1 MCKFIR
7 HIIWLLSPRKTVYG
21 YIPEK
26 ENWDPVTRF
35 KGELDT
41 TNHIAFD
48 VVRERDEARNQVA
61 RLKARVRQLER
72 AMLDEVGSFPAQPES
87 EER

>member
-21 YIPEK
+21 YMS
-26 ENWDPVTRF
+26 
-35 KGELDT
+35 
-41 TNHIAFD
+41 
-48 VVRERDEARNQVA
+48 
-61 RLKARVRQLER
+61 RQLER